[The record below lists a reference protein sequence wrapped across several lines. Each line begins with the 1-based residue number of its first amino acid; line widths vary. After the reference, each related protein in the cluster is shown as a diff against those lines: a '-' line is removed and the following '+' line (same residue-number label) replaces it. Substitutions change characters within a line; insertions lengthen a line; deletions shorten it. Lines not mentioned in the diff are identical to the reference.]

1 MALSF
6 ATFFCCCH
14 SRDAHLVLYMGN
26 RSGVSYMEISPAMDP
41 FIILRMM
48 LVSL

>member
-6 ATFFCCCH
+6 ATFLLLS
-14 SRDAHLVLYMGN
+14 SRDVHLVLYMGN
-26 RSGVSYMEISPAMDP
+26 LSVVSYMEISPAMDP
-41 FIILRMM
+41 FIIFRMM